1 MAVSFNGG
9 TRRLGVAIGALA
21 VAAFL
26 AGCGGDGGTD
36 AGGGGGGGGGDGGG
50 GGGGG
55 GGTPT
60 DARLSPAQA
69 GDIVAY
75 FKTKIIQRSGL
86 GLVGTAITN
95 PTVGVATQS
104 GSAVSYS
111 GKLTQDTGIEEDDL
125 LKTDGSM
132 VYAAQRSYT
141 DDNGFQAPRLSALG
155 RLSDGSLR
163 SVANVTLDPAF
174 TLNGLYLASNASRIA
189 VLSQQDPYYG
199 RQTIGTSPQFVPEI
213 SRKFSFDFFSAAN
226 NVAPAQLNRIR
237 IDGLL
242 VGSRMI
248 GNTLYVVSTYSPDL
262 TRFSVPPNAAAST
275 ITATMQALDN
285 ASLLPTLQVDAGAAQ
300 PLVAEGDC
308 YVQGANASIAMQVTT
323 VTAIDLAS
331 SNLARSSKCFVGG
344 SEGLYVAAGN
354 VYLASSRQYRYGT
367 DIRTTVFPADSQ
379 TDLHKFALTG
389 MQIDYRG
396 SGSANGH
403 LGWDPKQMPW
413 RMDEYQGDLRVLT
426 LTAANGQSSPS
437 PITIQATGPASP
449 ALLTVLRENTTD
461 HKLAAVATLPNT
473 QRSTSLVRA
482 SEQVNA
488 VQFAGPRAY
497 LSTYTKTEPVYALDL
512 SAPADPKPAGEIAVA
527 AAYADHLVAMPNGLL
542 LGIGDDTNVG
552 GAADG
557 IRVALF
563 DVTNPAQ
570 AKLLGAQN
578 EGAKG
583 SHTALE
589 SSRKALSVT
598 QISSRVRI
606 GLPSQVYAV
615 HPGSSA
621 PAPSYQGLLRFE
633 IDTAAGTLAPLVT
646 FESNTFHP
654 DDSGAL
660 FARFDLAK
668 ERVLQ
673 LDTSVYYASGGRVYY
688 MVGF

>member
-1 MAVSFNGG
+1 MAISFNNG
-9 TRRLGVAIGALA
+9 TRRFGVAIGALA

-26 AGCGGDGGTD
+26 AGCGGDGDGD
-36 AGGGGGGGGGDGGG
+36 AGGGGGGG
-50 GGGGG
+50 
-55 GGTPT
+55 TPA

-75 FKTKIIQRSGL
+75 FKSKITQRSGL

-104 GSAVSYS
+104 GSIVSYS
-111 GKLTQDTGIEEDDL
+111 GKLTQDTAVEEDDL
-125 LKTDGSM
+125 LKTDGNM
-132 VYAAQRSYT
+132 VYAAHRSYT
-141 DDNGFQAPRLSALG
+141 DDNGFQAPRLSALS
-155 RLSDGSLR
+155 RLADGGLKSI
-163 SVANVTLDPAF
+163 ANVTLDPAF
-174 TLNGLYLASNASRIA
+174 TLNGLYLANNASRIA

-199 RQTIGTSPQFVPEI
+199 RQTATPGAALVPEI
-213 SRKFSFDFFSAAN
+213 SRKFSFDFFSAAT

-248 GNTLYVVSTYSPDL
+248 GNTLYVVSTFSPDL

-275 ITATMQALDN
+275 IATTIQALDN
-285 ASLLPTLQVDAGAAQ
+285 ASLLPTVQVDTGAAQ

-308 YVQGANASIAMQVTT
+308 LVQGANASIALQVTT

-344 SEGLYVAAGN
+344 NEALYLAAGN
-354 VYLASSRQYRYGT
+354 IYLASSRQYRYGT

-379 TDLHKFALTG
+379 TDLHKFALSA

-403 LGWDPKQMPW
+403 LGWDPKQMPG
-413 RMDEYQGDLRVLT
+413 RMDEYQGNLRVLT
-426 LTAANGQSSPS
+426 FTAANGQSSPS

-449 ALLTVLRENTTD
+449 ALLTVLGENATD

-488 VQFAGPRAY
+488 VLFAGPRAY

-512 SAPADPKPAGEIAVA
+512 SAAADPKPAGEIAVA
-527 AAYADHLVAMPNGLL
+527 AAYADHLIAMPNGLL
-542 LGIGDDTNVG
+542 LGIGDDTNAG
-552 GAADG
+552 GAGDG
-557 IRVALF
+557 VRVALF

-570 AKLLGAQN
+570 ARLLGTQTV
-578 EGAKG
+578 GAKG
-583 SHTALE
+583 SRTALE

-598 QISSRVRI
+598 QTGQRVRI
-606 GLPSQVYAV
+606 GLPSRVYATQS
-615 HPGSSA
+615 GGGTT
-621 PAPSYQGLLRFE
+621 APSYQGLLRFE
-633 IDTAAGTLAPLVT
+633 IDTAVGALSPLVT
-646 FESNTFHP
+646 LKSTTFDA
-654 DDSGAL
+654 DDGPGY

-668 ERVLQ
+668 ERAFQ
-673 LDTSVYYASGGRVYY
+673 IGTPVYYASGGKTYY
-688 MVGF
+688 LLGF